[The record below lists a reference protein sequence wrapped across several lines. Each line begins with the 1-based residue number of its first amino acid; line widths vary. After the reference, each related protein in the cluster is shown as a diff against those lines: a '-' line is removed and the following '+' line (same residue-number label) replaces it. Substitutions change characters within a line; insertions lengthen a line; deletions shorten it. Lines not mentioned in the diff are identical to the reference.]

1 MMPRTREVLVM
12 VFWISGLVSR
22 CIVVPAT
29 LLNVHDKII
38 LALHEQLLHVKQLRH
53 DAHSLK
59 SDSFST

>member
-1 MMPRTREVLVM
+1 M